1 MSFNMDKFMQLVHKP
16 SESERK
22 ARLDMLEAHEWTR
35 LSQLVAIAVLHLL
48 KSKGM
53 TKAEL
58 AEMTGILPSQMTRI
72 VKGQENMTLKTI
84 CRLQDALGVELI
96 EVAQPWQDERPGA
109 GQARANCM
117 TNQQTFN
124 INISGE
130 AA

>member
-1 MSFNMDKFMQLVHKP
+1 MDKFMRLVHKP

-35 LSQLVAIAVLHLL
+35 LSQLVAIAILHIL
-48 KSKGM
+48 KSKGI
-53 TKAEL
+53 TKSEL
-58 AEMTGILPSQMTRI
+58 AAMAGILPSHMTRI

-96 EVAQPWQDERPGA
+96 EVARPWQGA
-109 GQARANCM
+109 GGQTGADAGCAKRIPHP
-117 TNQQTFN
+117 QTFN
-124 INISGE
+124 MNISGE